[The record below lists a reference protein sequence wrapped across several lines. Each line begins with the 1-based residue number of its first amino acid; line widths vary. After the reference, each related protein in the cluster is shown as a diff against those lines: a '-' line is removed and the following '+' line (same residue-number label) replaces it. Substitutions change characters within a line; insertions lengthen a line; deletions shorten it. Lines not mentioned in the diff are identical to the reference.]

1 MKSDLRRAFKF
12 REQEL
17 RRIINSWNLIAGCL
31 ADEFD
36 ALNHILI
43 GHLERES
50 GKDKL
55 CDVIHSELITRYG
68 LDVKHDEAL
77 VFATKVLEWWSNRN

>member
-1 MKSDLRRAFKF
+1 MKSDLRRAFKY

-17 RRIINSWNLIAGCL
+17 RKRINSWHLIPGCP

-43 GHLERES
+43 GHLEKES

-55 CDVIHSELITRYG
+55 CDVIHSELIIRYG
-68 LDVKHDEAL
+68 LDVEYDQAL
-77 VFATKVLEWWSNRN
+77 EFATEVLEWWDKRN